1 MDAALL
7 LQYLVIAM
15 VVLVSA
21 WIVLRSQLP
30 ATARRLR
37 VAVALLLLRE
47 GAPDWLKALGR
58 RKGRQLRGLQRL
70 RLMLEAALAV
80 RRGRFDA
87 DLEAA

>member
-37 VAVALLLLRE
+37 VAVALLLLRD

-58 RKGRQLRGLQRL
+58 RIAPPGSGKDGSCG
-70 RLMLEAALAV
+70 
-80 RRGRFDA
+80 GCSGCD
-87 DLEAA
+87 